1 MYLLPTK
8 SATKRKEWLEKKITK
23 TERENA
29 ENRVLYYNKL
39 TDDFFPFLAIN
50 KINDLKKPKSPK
62 TYYHDTYEYA
72 RFFAENLPINFSF
85 GDVIDI
91 PERPAILKSRPIYG
105 VNKNSVL
112 LNLDKIRHF
121 VWVKNDKP
129 FIEKKDMMIGR
140 GAVFQQHRYDFFEKY
155 FNHPLCD
162 LGQVNKKG
170 GNPIWIKPKISIKNH
185 LDFKFILSLEGND
198 VATNL
203 KWIMSSNSIAVM
215 PKPKYE
221 TWFMEG
227 VLEGGVHFIEIQSDY
242 SDLEEQLSFYIGN
255 PEKCLN
261 IIKNAHQHC
270 EQFFNKHVEDYCS
283 LRVFEKYLKC
293 K

>member
-1 MYLLPTK
+1 MYLLPIK

-23 TERENA
+23 TEKENA

-39 TDDFFPFLAIN
+39 TDDCFPFLAIS
-50 KINDLKKPKSPK
+50 KISDLKKPKSPK

-227 VLEGGVHFIEIQSDY
+227 ILEGGVHFIEIQSDY

-270 EQFFNKHVEDYCS
+270 EQFFNKYVEDYCS
-283 LRVFEKYLKC
+283 LRVLEKYLKC